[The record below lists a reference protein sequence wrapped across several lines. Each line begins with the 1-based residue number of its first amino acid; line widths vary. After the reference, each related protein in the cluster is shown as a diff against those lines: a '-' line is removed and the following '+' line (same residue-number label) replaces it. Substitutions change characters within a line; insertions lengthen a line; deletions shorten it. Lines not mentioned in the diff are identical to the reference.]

1 MKNSSVSGIYFTL
14 LSDYLAKV
22 SGGTHVQSH
31 LEVAVGH
38 FKYAPRARLDRS
50 EVEALIEQIEKTTGG
65 LSFGLDIGENIH
77 PSDYGI
83 VGYIFMNCANLQQA
97 LNYSFKYKRVL
108 NQALDGKF
116 FQEGDFYHYQ
126 LDNLMATKNLAPLI
140 ELDMASGIEL
150 ARFLVGKDKS
160 ELIKIKAIHFQHQPL
175 AKLERYRSIFNCP
188 VRFGQ
193 PQNEVIVSKEVLAL
207 PIRSANPRMLKM
219 LLRKFER
226 IEKEL
231 SAQASFGQLIYSYL
245 TEHKV
250 ANLPSASQ
258 AARDFHVS
266 PSTLK
271 KYLKSEDLNY
281 SAICDSVRKDIAIKM
296 VLDCETQIKEIY
308 GCLNFA
314 SSSAFNR
321 AFKRWTDLTPTQYR
335 ARGHYE

>member
-1 MKNSSVSGIYFTL
+1 MKNNSVSGIYFTL
-14 LSDYLAKV
+14 LSDYLTKI
-22 SGGTHVQSH
+22 SGDTPTQPN
-31 LEVAVGH
+31 LDTAVEN
-38 FKYAPRARLDRS
+38 FKYAPRARLDRN
-50 EVEALIEQIEKTTGG
+50 ELEDLIQCIENTTGN
-65 LSFGLDIGENIH
+65 LSFGLDIGDNIH

-108 NQALDGKF
+108 NHALDGKF
-116 FQEGDFYHYQ
+116 FQEGDYYHYQ
-126 LDNLMATKNLAPLI
+126 LNNSLATKNLAPLI
-140 ELDMASGIEL
+140 ELDMASGIQL
-150 ARFLVGKDKS
+150 ARFLVGKDQC
-160 ELIKIKAIHFQHQPL
+160 ERVKIKAINFQHQPL
-175 AKLERYRSIFNCP
+175 ASLEKYRRIFNCQ

-193 PQNEVIVSKEVLAL
+193 AQSEIVVSKDVLNL

-231 SAQASFGQLIYSYL
+231 SAQVSFGQLIHSYL
-245 TEHKV
+245 IEHKV

-258 AARDFHVS
+258 AARDFHIS

-271 KYLKSEDLNY
+271 NYLKNEALNY

-296 VLDCETQIKEIY
+296 VLDSETQIKEIY

-321 AFKRWTDLTPTQYR
+321 AFKRWTGLSPTQYR
-335 ARGHYE
+335 A